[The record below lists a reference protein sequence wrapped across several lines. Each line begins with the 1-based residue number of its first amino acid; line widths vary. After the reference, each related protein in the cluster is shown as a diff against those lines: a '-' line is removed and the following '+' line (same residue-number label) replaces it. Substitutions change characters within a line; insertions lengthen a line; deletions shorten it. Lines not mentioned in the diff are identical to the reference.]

1 MMSQLAAGFSQSP
14 AIGRLVLDRTGLKG
28 RYNLRLTSVP
38 PFLPGPNPESAPVPN
53 PAADSGPSVF
63 TAIQEQLGLKL
74 QPAKEPIEFLVVD
87 GAERPTED

>member
-1 MMSQLAAGFSQSP
+1 MGQLAAGFSQSP

-28 RYNLRLTSVP
+28 RYNLRITSD
-38 PFLPGPNPESAPVPN
+38 

-63 TAIQEQLGLKL
+63 TTVQEQLGLKL

-87 GAERPTED
+87 GAEKPTED